1 MAENDINNRVFID
14 GFEPVT
20 VTDIEA
26 NACITGEQAD
36 AMGALFRTIARL
48 TEDREIRE
56 LCAHGALQADLQ
68 GNDIDVIR
76 ERTVKA
82 GFAVPVQG
90 KGGAK

>member
-1 MAENDINNRVFID
+1 MAENDFTNRVLVD
-14 GFEPVT
+14 GYEPVT

-36 AMGALFRTIARL
+36 AMGALFRAIARL
-48 TEDREIRE
+48 TDDREIRE

-82 GFAVPVQG
+82 GFAVAVQG